1 MHRKNNIDV
10 KTKHRA
16 KKSMLQETSMF
27 KIYNFLNNAI
37 IYFFNNKVNN
47 KDHNYA
53 HIKAFFIIQTWII
66 KY

>member
-1 MHRKNNIDV
+1 
-10 KTKHRA
+10 
-16 KKSMLQETSMF
+16 MLQETSML

-53 HIKAFFIIQTWII
+53 HIKAFFIIKTWII